1 MSKMTVKELVNEYYK
16 SSDFNMLAYKT
27 QVDYTNC
34 LESMLGTQLNKNFI
48 CTTKVNKLSGAMAR
62 QSYEKWLKRGIYMA
76 NHMVATSRK
85 VYSFAME
92 MGYAEYNPFS
102 TFKCKV
108 TKPRKVVWTREQ
120 ITQMLDYCY
129 NDFKYRSLGLIIQ
142 MSYEWCQRVGDM
154 RMLKFENID
163 FDKGIHNI

>member
-1 MSKMTVKELVNEYYK
+1 
-16 SSDFNMLAYKT
+16 
-27 QVDYTNC
+27 
-34 LESMLGTQLNKNFI
+34 
-48 CTTKVNKLSGAMAR
+48 
-62 QSYEKWLKRGIYMA
+62 
-76 NHMVATSRK
+76 
-85 VYSFAME
+85 ME

-163 FDKGIHNI
+163 FDKGILNLEQSREVLPYLSAKIYLKC